1 MEMYYH
7 LNMQRKERIRFIIA
21 SVINVA
27 IFGIMVYCLV
37 TLINSYINGKNRF
50 IYFTNISNLIVGLM
64 SLINAVFLILSV
76 VKNKNCVPQAFTLIK
91 IIAISMT
98 TLTFFTV
105 LLVIGSVDGYIEN
118 YSGRNFFT
126 HLIVPLLTLFSYFF
140 FEEKLELKWKY
151 SLCLLMPFVIYSIVY
166 VINVV
171 FLQTWPD
178 LYQINKQGLW
188 YFFLIAFLVADFSL
202 GQGIYFLKRF
212 IDKKRLTVSHK

>member
-1 MEMYYH
+1 
-7 LNMQRKERIRFIIA
+7 MQRKERIRFIIA

-37 TLINSYINGKNRF
+37 TLINSYISGKNKF
-50 IYFTNISNLIVGLM
+50 IYFTYISNLFVGLIA
-64 SLINAVFLILSV
+64 LINAVYLILSII
-76 VKNKNCVPQAFTLIK
+76 KNKDCIPQVLTLIK
-91 IIAISMT
+91 LIAISMT

-105 LLVIGSVDGYIEN
+105 LLVIGPVDGYPKN

-126 HLIVPLLTLFSYFF
+126 HLIVPLLALFSYLF

-151 SLCLLMPFVIYSIVY
+151 SLCLLIPFVIYSIVY

-171 FLQTWPD
+171 ILQTWPD

-188 YFFLIAFLVADFSL
+188 YLFLIAFLVADFGL
-202 GQGIYFLKRF
+202 DQGLYFLKRF
-212 IDKKRLTVSHK
+212 IDKKTAPEGRSNE